1 MDGPNVNWKF
11 HDLLQEHICEAGE
24 EASAL
29 ISVGSCGLHVV
40 HNAFKTG
47 AQASEWNV
55 EEVLSS
61 LYWLFVDSPARKDFT
76 EITGSMVFPL
86 KFCKH
91 RWLENIPVVVRA
103 QEIWDKVI
111 MYVQRVQNGKKYA
124 TPTSKSFKIIRDA
137 VQDPLMPA
145 KMAASESVAK
155 QLQPFLAIFQSDN
168 PLLPFMASTLQKI
181 IAGLMKRFVMADV
194 LQKATSAVKLLKLDL
209 TEKKTFLEINKVD
222 IGFVAVDK
230 LKKLQAEKKIS
241 DCQVRTNLF
250 YFRFPRRDGH

>member
-1 MDGPNVNWKF
+1 M
-11 HDLLQEHICEAGE
+11 QEHICQAGE
-24 EASAL
+24 NASAL

-61 LYWLFVDSPARKDFT
+61 LYWLFVDSPARKEDFT
-76 EITGSMVFPL
+76 EMTGSMVFPL

-91 RWLENIPVVVRA
+91 RWLENVPVVVRA
-103 QEIWDKVI
+103 QEVWDKVI
-111 MYVQRVQNGKKYA
+111 MYVQKVQTGKKYA

-145 KMAASESVAK
+145 KMAAFESVAK

-168 PLLPFMASTLQKI
+168 PLLPFMASTLQKM
-181 IAGLMKRFVMADV
+181 IAGLMKRYVKADV

-209 TEKKTFLEINKVD
+209 SEKKTFLEINKVD

-230 LKKLQAEKKIS
+230 LKKLQAEKKVT
-241 DCQVRTNLF
+241 DRQVRTNLF
-250 YFRFPRRDGH
+250 YFPFSQRDGH

>member
-1 MDGPNVNWKF
+1 MLTGNFMIYCKNTF
-11 HDLLQEHICEAGE
+11 CEAGE
-24 EASAL
+24 NASAL

-61 LYWLFVDSPARKDFT
+61 LYWLFVDSPARKEDFT
-76 EITGSMVFPL
+76 EMTGSMVFPL

-91 RWLENIPVVVRA
+91 RWLENVPVVVRA
-103 QEIWDKVI
+103 QEVWDKVI
-111 MYVQRVQNGKKYA
+111 MYVQKVQTGKKYA

-145 KMAASESVAK
+145 KMAAFESVAK

-168 PLLPFMASTLQKI
+168 PLLPFMASTLQ
-181 IAGLMKRFVMADV
+181 ADV

-209 TEKKTFLEINKVD
+209 SEKKTFLEINKVD
-222 IGFVAVDK
+222 IGFVAGDK
-230 LKKLQAEKKIS
+230 LKKLQAEKKVT
-241 DCQVRTNLF
+241 DRQVRTNLF
-250 YFRFPRRDGH
+250 YFPFSQRDGH